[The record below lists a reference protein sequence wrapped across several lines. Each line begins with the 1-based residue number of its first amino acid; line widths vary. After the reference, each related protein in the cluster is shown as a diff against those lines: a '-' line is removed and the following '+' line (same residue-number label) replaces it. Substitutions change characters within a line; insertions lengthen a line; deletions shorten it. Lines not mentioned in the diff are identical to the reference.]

1 MEECNM
7 KKEQT
12 EEQVQDHL
20 QEETGCG
27 NNYHSFEVT
36 RSDRVITW
44 VTVVLIVVAIGLV
57 ILCVTK

>member
-20 QEETGCG
+20 QEETGGG
-27 NNYHSFEVT
+27 NSYHSFEMT
-36 RSDRVITW
+36 RGDKALTW
-44 VTVVLIVVAIGLV
+44 IVVVLLIAVMVALV
-57 ILCVTK
+57 FIL

>member
-20 QEETGCG
+20 QEETGG
-27 NNYHSFEVT
+27 GSNYHSFEVT
-36 RSDRVITW
+36 KSDKEIVWITIA
-44 VTVVLIVVAIGLV
+44 VVVAFAIAVLL
-57 ILCVTK
+57 II

>member
-20 QEETGCG
+20 QEETGG
-27 NNYHSFEVT
+27 GGNYHSFEVT